1 MWIRE
6 DFCGGGAVMESDEE
20 SRRWSSGMGVDVLFG
35 SSLSSWE
42 AMVHEE
48 RSRSLARSNGD

>member
-1 MWIRE
+1 
-6 DFCGGGAVMESDEE
+6 MESDEE

-35 SSLSSWE
+35 CSLSSSE
-42 AMVHEE
+42 EMVHEE